1 MRGEPTMRTW
11 SLGALATVVLV
22 LPAGGTLAQAPG
34 WADHWRRTMRTAFDP
49 GAMTEKSG
57 KLYVVCEATLA
68 RVDLKGFEVE
78 ARVDLSKLGRD
89 EEQDKKDREEWI
101 ARLDNNKDKVVDV
114 LDGARWGWARR
125 FDLNKDRKVTADEAD
140 IGPAPGAA
148 GSATLA
154 VVQGKLVMLR
164 SGYIFRFDPATLEL
178 ETTERI
184 LPPAPEPDEKGKDDK
199 ESKEDED
206 ENETGEGRKRPEKEK
221 AKRDDRP
228 AAF

>member
-1 MRGEPTMRTW
+1 MRTRL
-11 SLGALATVVLV
+11 LGALATVVLV
-22 LPAGGTLAQAPG
+22 LPAGGALAQGPG

-49 GAMTEKSG
+49 GAMTERSG

-68 RVDLKGFEVE
+68 RVDLKEFKVE

-101 ARLDNNKDKVVDV
+101 ARLDNNKDKVVDA

-125 FDLNKDRKVTADEAD
+125 FDLNKDGKVTADEAD

-154 VVQGKLVMLR
+154 VVQGRLVMLR

-178 ETTERI
+178 EASEKI
-184 LPPAPEPDEKGKDDK
+184 LPPPPEPDEKDEEGEEEKEADEGK
-199 ESKEDED
+199 
-206 ENETGEGRKRPEKEK
+206 KRPEKERP
-221 AKRDDRP
+221 KRDDVP